1 MVVLLYARVF
11 FLLSRCFVVFVVVRS
26 SHVFSNRGPR
36 VFLLLRR
43 IRTTKGKRS
52 GLKSLHFLHVESGE
66 KKKKKKKKGSR
77 LFGALFYYYHYHYY
91 YYKGGKNR
99 SRVGSCLRFCPRESG
114 VVVVV
119 VVVEL
124 FFREKEE
131 FVSLVRCS
139 FRFLLCSSVFFSAS
153 RKTKRRS

>member
-1 MVVLLYARVF
+1 M
-11 FLLSRCFVVFVVVRS
+11 
-26 SHVFSNRGPR
+26 
-36 VFLLLRR
+36 
-43 IRTTKGKRS
+43 
-52 GLKSLHFLHVESGE
+52 
-66 KKKKKKKKGSR
+66 
-77 LFGALFYYYHYHYY
+77 FGALFYYYHYHYY

-139 FRFLLCSSVFFSAS
+139 FRFLLCSSVFFSLRVERRKEEVEEKKS
-153 RKTKRRS
+153 RGRRGIRIKCCALLRIRTPGNRDRLLR